1 MNSTQI
7 LSHSIPLVIICL
19 ALILAP
25 LAQLNAFIIAPVTTV
40 TPTEKSRTILSK
52 TSLHLSSDV
61 EIYGL
66 TPELESMCEMFSS
79 VPNEKARYMRMV
91 MMAKQLP
98 PIDPS
103 IQIPEN
109 KVPGCLSTVHI
120 DCSSSVDE
128 NGSTVVNFVGD
139 SDGVLTKGLLAI
151 LLSGLNGHT
160 SEEIQR
166 VNPEFIK
173 LAKID
178 QTLTPG
184 RNNGFLNMV
193 KVMKIKAAAV
203 TA

>member
-1 MNSTQI
+1 MNLTQI
-7 LSHSIPLVIICL
+7 LSHSIPLVIIC
-19 ALILAP
+19 LAP

-98 PIDPS
+98 PIDPC